1 MRTTPQLIFPGE
13 FDERAESEAVD
24 RGYLSHSTVRFEDGR
39 SFPVFFICPVRLQQ
53 DLASMAEH
61 VTPCQGEIGMIVLP
75 EVTRPAM
82 ERAVADLARRGFFD
96 YFRPLN
102 PGDRPWDV

>member
-1 MRTTPQLIFPGE
+1 MPTPQLIFSDE

-39 SFPVFFICPVRLQQ
+39 TFPVFFICPVRLQQ
-53 DLASMAEH
+53 DLATTAEH
-61 VTPCQGEIGMIVLP
+61 GTPWQAEIGMIVLT

-82 ERAVADLARRGFFD
+82 ESAVADLARRGFFD

-102 PGDRPWDV
+102 PDDRPWDV